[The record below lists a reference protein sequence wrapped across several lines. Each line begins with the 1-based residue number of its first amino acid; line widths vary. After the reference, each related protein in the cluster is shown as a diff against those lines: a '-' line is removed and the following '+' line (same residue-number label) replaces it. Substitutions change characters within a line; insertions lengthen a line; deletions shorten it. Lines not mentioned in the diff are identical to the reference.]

1 MSENEEYKDIV
12 IVGAGLS
19 GIGAACH
26 LKRECPNKNFII
38 LEARANIGGT
48 WDLFKYP
55 GIRSDS
61 DMFTLGYKF
70 KPWRSVKAIAD
81 GPLFLTTLK
90 TPLKKIKSLRAFA
103 LTKL

>member
-38 LEARANIGGT
+38 LEARASIGA
-48 WDLFKYP
+48 L
-55 GIRSDS
+55 
-61 DMFTLGYKF
+61 
-70 KPWRSVKAIAD
+70 
-81 GPLFLTTLK
+81 GPLQIPRNTL
-90 TPLKKIKSLRAFA
+90 
-103 LTKL
+103 

>member
-1 MSENEEYKDIV
+1 MSENEECKDIV

-38 LEARANIGGT
+38 LEARASIGGT
-48 WDLFKYP
+48 WYLFKYP

-61 DMFTLGYKF
+61 DIFTLGYNF
-70 KPWRSVKAIAD
+70 KPWRSGKSIAD
-81 GPLFLTTLK
+81 CPSISK
-90 TPLKKIKSLRAFA
+90 YIKETAEEN
-103 LTKL
+103 KL